1 MNEDELNS
9 VDDLAETIQGAIEL
23 TLDEEGVPYNGIY
36 IWKMAKKIADDLIN
50 GDGANPYYE

>member
-23 TLDEEGVPYNGIY
+23 TLDEEGVPYNGVY
-36 IWKMAKKIADDLIN
+36 IWKMAKQIADDLIN
-50 GDGANPYYE
+50 SDGADPYYE